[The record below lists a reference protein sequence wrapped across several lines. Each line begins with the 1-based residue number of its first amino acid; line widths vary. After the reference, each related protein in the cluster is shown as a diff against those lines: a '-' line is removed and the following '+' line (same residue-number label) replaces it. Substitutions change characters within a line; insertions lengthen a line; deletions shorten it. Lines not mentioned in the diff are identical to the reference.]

1 MNSRG
6 WKISLLV
13 VSALALSAC
22 GKKKHR
28 PNSPYQGIWM
38 EQRSLKALADARG
51 AGWDCRAIMGV
62 RKAFIVQPN
71 GEVFTYIPD
80 SRLSEA
86 EAREYYLGAINEASI
101 FAPINGQRLAAGGYY
116 SGDMDSVGLQ
126 PNSRFILDQGVFI
139 SQSRFGGSA
148 VFVPVSPEQARRV
161 WVAAVRCQS
170 GGAVPVQP
178 GMMVAPAPGQQF
190 IDQGYQ
196 PQHQGQHPLRQDDK

>member
-22 GKKKHR
+22 GNKKKHR
-28 PNSPYQGIWM
+28 PESPYQGIWM
-38 EQRSLKALADARG
+38 EQRSIKALADARG

-80 SRLSEA
+80 SRLSAA

-101 FAPINGQRLAAGGYY
+101 FAPIDGQRLAANSYY
-116 SGDMDSVGLQ
+116 SGDMDSVGLR
-126 PNSRFILDQGVFI
+126 PNSRLILDQGVLI
-139 SQSRFGGSA
+139 SQSHYGA
-148 VFVPVSPEQARRV
+148 PTVFVPISPEQARRV

-170 GGAVPVQP
+170 NAPVHPGA
-178 GMMVAPAPGQQF
+178 MMAPGQQF
-190 IDQGYQ
+190 IDQGFQ
-196 PQHQGQHPLRQDDK
+196 PQGPHRDQPPLRQDDK